1 MTRKIYISEIHYTVS
16 GAKMATKTEKM
27 GLDFESF
34 RNYVSQY
41 VVGHEKEIKLIYT
54 GLVASWESGTVPAF
68 LLRGPP
74 GLGKTMITQV
84 IAGYFNA
91 EYVFI
96 QATLNTTEDELIY
109 KFLPSEQTKSG
120 IRVQYGPLPDALRRS
135 RERTTVLTI
144 DEFDKTRPSAD
155 ALLLDFLQNARISF
169 RIDEREDTILGDK
182 KNLIVFLTS
191 NDNREFSEPL
201 LRRLIVIN
209 FKPPL
214 PKEVEKLLRKHFDDD
229 RIVRTLMSIYVAG
242 LSAKL
247 TKPVTVQELIQLG
260 YAMLSVPDADFNQLL
275 LSFVVKNVHDLYEL
289 QRTIQNMGSEE
300 TDDDMSIPNIG
311 KTILEKIN
319 DVSIGNDEQETEK
332 EVLTVK
338 HLLSRI
344 KLPIDRVNR
353 VLSDSDV
360 EKVSGSIESTFNAII
375 NTNTFAE
382 YDEII
387 RTFEPEP
394 AERPDVLGKFKVV
407 LDDTLRLV
415 SDKPLTLNE
424 LDWIFR
430 RVESEAYA
438 EDLVYIPN
446 GHKDVLETV
455 KYYNKLRFTYYTKDT
470 IVLVDK
476 DDKDGSRPYTVL
488 RLDRVRGRLYKL
500 KLYVDNRNQ
509 PLGKRDNQAN
519 LIDKLYKKFQINN
532 VAKDFIENITYKY
545 NEEIMGGKFFEDDG
559 FRKLAEFVNDVGDNV
574 KMHVK
579 IGINNDT
586 KSIINIKEKSGY
598 GKEDECSVD
607 LDISKEYKQD
617 GTTYTI
623 NYLFKKLTVTRYFGR
638 GFRVKEDEI
647 DITSDV
653 NEIVKKYVGEY
664 ELLDGLKVYH
674 KMVKEVKE
682 FVKTICDKMSEK
694 VDRNDD

>member
-1 MTRKIYISEIHYTVS
+1 
-16 GAKMATKTEKM
+16 M

-34 RNYVSQY
+34 RDYVSQY

-74 GLGKTMITQV
+74 GLGKTMITEV

-169 RIDEREDTILGDK
+169 RIDVQEDVIVGDK
-182 KNLIVFLTS
+182 RNLIVFLTS

-229 RIVRTLMSIYVAG
+229 RIVRTLISIYVAG

-289 QRTIQNMGSEE
+289 QRAFLKMDLDEI
-300 TDDDMSIPNIG
+300 DDDMEIPNIG
-311 KTILEKIN
+311 ETILKKLD
-319 DVSIGNDEQETEK
+319 DVSVGDGKRESDKET
-332 EVLTVK
+332 VTVK

-344 KLPIDRVNR
+344 RLPVDKIGQ
-353 VLSDSDV
+353 VLGDNNVEKISDSV
-360 EKVSGSIESTFNAII
+360 ESTFNAII

-424 LDWIFR
+424 LDRIFR

-438 EDLVYIPN
+438 EDWVYLLN
-446 GHKDVLETV
+446 GYKDILELV
-455 KYYNKLRFTYYTKDT
+455 KYYTELRFTYYTKDT
-470 IVLVDK
+470 IVLIDR
-476 DDKDGSRPYTVL
+476 DGERDSDPNTVL
-488 RLDRVRGRLYKL
+488 RFDRVRGQLYRV
-500 KLYVDNRNQ
+500 KLYVGNRNQ
-509 PLGKRDNQAN
+509 KLGRKDHQAELVN
-519 LIDKLYKKFQINN
+519 KLYKRFQINN
-532 VAKDFIENITYKY
+532 VANEFVENITYKY
-545 NEEIMGGKFFEDDG
+545 DKEIRSGKFFESDD
-559 FRKLAEFVNDVGDNV
+559 FRKLTNFVNDVGDIIKIRVKISLHDNV
-574 KMHVK
+574 KSTV
-579 IGINNDT
+579 
-586 KSIINIKEKSGY
+586 NIKEKSWY
-598 GKEDECSVD
+598 DDDENCKTDFS
-607 LDISKEYKQD
+607 ISEEYKLD
-617 GTTYTI
+617 NMEYTI
-623 NYLFKKLTVTRYFGR
+623 NYSFKGLTLMVRFNRVNDIKEGNIDVTG
-638 GFRVKEDEI
+638 
-647 DITSDV
+647 DV
-653 NEIVKKYVGEY
+653 NEIIKKYVGEY
-664 ELLDGLKVYH
+664 EILEGLKMYH
-674 KMVKEVKE
+674 EMVKEIE
-682 FVKTICDKMSEK
+682 GYTKTICDKILEPVRRK
-694 VDRNDD
+694 